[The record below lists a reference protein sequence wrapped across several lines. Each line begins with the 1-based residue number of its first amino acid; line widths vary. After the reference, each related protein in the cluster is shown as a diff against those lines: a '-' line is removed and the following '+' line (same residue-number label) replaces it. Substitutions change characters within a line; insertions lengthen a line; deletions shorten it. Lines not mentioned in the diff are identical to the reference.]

1 MLVHQP
7 LALGCLL
14 SLVFFSFP
22 LFLYFKIVGKLDY
35 SIVFEAMADRL
46 TQLQDTVNQQAEHFC
61 NSIGILQ
68 QCSVPSKFAGFE
80 RTGSQ
85 TPQQQVHQQQQLPQ
99 QQQQQ
104 QQQQQ
109 EDFPQ
114 LFSTLISRCAKDIDT
129 LIESLPSEE
138 SSIELQVQSL
148 QRLEA
153 ENKESAEKL
162 EEIVRKGELLLEKI
176 QAALSDI
183 AQSQLDMQY
192 SS

>member
-1 MLVHQP
+1 
-7 LALGCLL
+7 
-14 SLVFFSFP
+14 
-22 LFLYFKIVGKLDY
+22 
-35 SIVFEAMADRL
+35 MADRL

-85 TPQQQVHQQQQLPQ
+85 TPQQQVQT
-99 QQQQQ
+99 
-104 QQQQQ
+104 Q
-109 EDFPQ
+109 EDYPQ

-148 QRLEA
+148 QRLEQ

>member
-1 MLVHQP
+1 LPPSRVPDTEHRRCLAKAAAYFFTPAGLLVELCVCVSIRHKAP
-7 LALGCLL
+7 RLVVPFGPSL
-14 SLVFFSFP
+14 SSRTNRNKPTSGAVGAPPASVRLFAFFVFFSFP

-46 TQLQDTVNQQAEHFC
+46 TQLQDTVNQ
-61 NSIGILQ
+61 
-68 QCSVPSKFAGFE
+68 
-80 RTGSQ
+80 
-85 TPQQQVHQQQQLPQ
+85 
-99 QQQQQ
+99 
-104 QQQQQ
+104 
-109 EDFPQ
+109 
-114 LFSTLISRCAKDIDT
+114 
-129 LIESLPSEE
+129 E